1 MYEMKNTKANLLS
14 AARELFAERGYD
26 NTSIRAITS
35 LAQANLGAVTYHF
48 ESKENLYREVF
59 RSKARPLLDQLTA
72 VAESPGPPLQRIE
85 LFVRRFFEF
94 LLDNRELPALLLHE
108 ISLNR
113 PVPEPIRATM
123 ERVFAFL
130 IGMIQQGQK
139 EGSIIDG
146 DPALLAI
153 STFTQPAHV
162 AILRQV
168 LHAVFNL
175 DLDQPNVRRTTINH
189 VTNFLR
195 RGLSTSEKWGK

>member
-1 MYEMKNTKANLLS
+1 MYNAKNTKVNLLA

-59 RSKARPLLDQLTA
+59 RAKAKPLLSRLMAIADG
-72 VAESPGPPLQRIE
+72 PGPPLARIE
-85 LFVRRFFEF
+85 MFARQFFEF

-108 ISLNR
+108 IALNR
-113 PVPEPIRATM
+113 PVPEPIRAIM
-123 ERVFAFL
+123 ERLFGYL
-130 IGMIQQGQK
+130 IAMIQQGQK
-139 EGSIIDG
+139 EGSVVDG

-168 LHAVFNL
+168 LNAVFSL
-175 DLDQPNVRRTTINH
+175 DLDRPDVRQATIDH
-189 VTNFLR
+189 VADFMR
-195 RGLSTSEKWGK
+195 RGLRASGRQGL